1 MLSARVPLPGARSAR
16 RRLLRLTAAGLVLC
30 AASSARAQ
38 QAPAPVPLPP
48 LPSPSAAPTPPSAAP
63 TPPPAADPPAVVPP
77 TAPARKTDLVPAPAE
92 PKPGDDKIRFVADP
106 LGDGAILATSAGLAG
121 IMELVLS
128 TGEIRPQQIDVSF
141 NNNSLLPFDRAAI
154 SQTIDP
160 NASTLSS
167 VGLYTAVGFAVLDP
181 ILSGFRDGREAALVD
196 AVMYAQA
203 AAITLG
209 ITDIAKVAVR
219 RPRPIAYIDRDKYL
233 AQNGDPAKY
242 DNTSTDSAMSFV
254 SGHAATTA
262 TISSV
267 ATYLAF
273 ARSPNTVR
281 PWITLA
287 AGVLLT
293 GFVSYERV
301 RAGAHFPSDVIA
313 GALAGTGVGL
323 VVTHLHREDRVQQ
336 RPIWVGFA
344 PANGGGIL
352 SLSGRF

>member
-1 MLSARVPLPGARSAR
+1 
-16 RRLLRLTAAGLVLC
+16 VLC
-30 AASSARAQ
+30 AASSAHAQ
-38 QAPAPVPLPP
+38 QAPAPVPPPP
-48 LPSPSAAPTPPSAAP
+48 LPSASAAPPPA
-63 TPPPAADPPAVVPP
+63 PAADPAEVRPP
-77 TAPARKTDLVPAPAE
+77 TAPVRKTDLVPTPAE
-92 PKPGDDKIRFVADP
+92 PKPGDAKIRFVADP

-128 TGEIRPQQIDVSF
+128 TGEIRPQQIDPSF
-141 NNNSLLPFDRAAI
+141 DNHSLLTFDQTAI
-154 SQTIDP
+154 TQTIDP
-160 NASTLSS
+160 NASLLSS

-203 AAITLG
+203 ASMTLG

-219 RPRPIAYIDRDKYL
+219 RPRPIAYIDRNKYL
-233 AQNGDPAKY
+233 AQGGIPANY
-242 DNTSTDSAMSFV
+242 NNTSTDSAMSFV
-254 SGHAATTA
+254 SGHASTTA
-262 TISSV
+262 TISAV

-273 ARSPNTVR
+273 ARSPNTAR
-281 PWITLA
+281 PWITLVG
-287 AGVLLT
+287 GVLLT

-344 PANGGGIL
+344 PASGGGTM